1 MALDILRMIVRGKVI
16 NILSVRYMHALIC
29 ILKQGWRKLNNLV
42 AACVL
47 TVYKIQ
53 LLYKYIFLNMFTYFI
68 L

>member
-1 MALDILRMIVRGKVI
+1 MALDILRMIVI
-16 NILSVRYMHALIC
+16 NILSVRCMHALIY
-29 ILKQGWRKLNNLV
+29 ILKQGWRKFNNLV

-53 LLYKYIFLNMFTYFI
+53 LLYKYIFLNTFTYFI